1 MLTLHRNENLFGL
14 SPAVRFVLQ
23 SSCPVVYQYPGDELM
38 LLQKLLA
45 RLAGLHSPLVMVGA
59 GSTEVLRIAL
69 ADWLRQ
75 PAARLFCLEPVY
87 PPVLV
92 LAGGL
97 APVTLVPPGVGW
109 RPDLTALRREVG
121 RHDGSAVVYLSNP
134 DCHSGELFSR
144 DELSAWLG
152 NTPPRVRFIID
163 EAYMEFVPQ
172 HRDATLL
179 PCVADFAGR
188 LLVLRTFSK
197 AYGLAGLRIGYGLGD
212 TLPGADALAC
222 GVGVLAVRAALEAL
236 DDHGWIE
243 HSRCLMLAAR
253 THLQQGLTSLGLVW
267 LNGQGNF
274 VLHTLPAGGRNFGAA
289 LRPYGIRV
297 AYPLAGLPGWCRTT
311 VGTIADMNYY
321 LSVLSTLVHED

>member
-23 SSCPVVYQYPGDELM
+23 SSCPLAYQYPGDELT
-38 LLQKLLA
+38 LLQRLLA
-45 RLAGLHSPLVMVGA
+45 RLAGLHAPLVMLGA

-69 ADWLRQ
+69 AAWLGQ
-75 PAARLFCLEPVY
+75 PSARLFCSQPVY

-92 LAGGL
+92 LAEGL
-97 APVTLVPPGVGW
+97 APVTLVPPGAGL
-109 RPDLTALRREVG
+109 RADLAELRREVE
-121 RHDGSAVVYLSNP
+121 RHDGPAVVYLSNP
-134 DCHSGELFSR
+134 DCHGGELFSR
-144 DELSAWLG
+144 DELSAWLAA
-152 NTPPRVRFIID
+152 TAPRVRFIID
-163 EAYMEFVPQ
+163 EAYMEFLPQ
-172 HRDATLL
+172 YRDVTLL

-197 AYGLAGLRIGYGLGD
+197 AYGLAGLRIGYGLGEP
-212 TLPGADALAC
+212 LPGAESLVC
-222 GVGVLAVRAALEAL
+222 GVGVLAARAALEAL

-243 HSRCLMLAAR
+243 HSRCLMLASR
-253 THLQQGLTSLGLVW
+253 THLQQGLTSLGLAWV
-267 LNGQGNF
+267 NGQGNF
-274 VLHTLPAGGRNFGAA
+274 VLHAVPPGGRNFDAA

-321 LSVLSTLVHED
+321 LSVLSTLVRED